1 MKILKKAASTILGSS
16 AIATSIFVGLQSPVM
31 AGLVNVKLGDL
42 GQSDWDAYCASKIN
56 ASNGQIIATLADT
69 HVMCRVAISES
80 GSSKSEA
87 ESKASLSGRSRGLE
101 GSITASGQSG
111 SQWQAT
117 FTSRQNSFH
126 LNNWCRQKYSP
137 NNPLFNPFNGVGRIF
152 VGDGGRACY
161 KTENR

>member
-1 MKILKKAASTILGSS
+1 MKILKNAASNIAGLSL
-16 AIATSIFVGLQSPVM
+16 IATSIFVGLQSPVM

-56 ASNGQIIATLADT
+56 ASNGQILANLADT
-69 HVMCRVAISES
+69 HVICRVAISES

-87 ESKASLSGRSRGLE
+87 ESKASLSGRNRGLE

-117 FTSRQNSFH
+117 FTSRQNSYH
-126 LNNWCRQKYSP
+126 LNDWCRNKYSP
-137 NNPLFNPFNGVGRIF
+137 RLYLFNPVTGEGRIF
-152 VGDGGRACY
+152 VGDGGHACY